1 MYDIEYN
8 KYSWMFPL
16 YTNRTVLYRSKGGKI
31 MEFNIRIRSFQ
42 EVQDF
47 IKLATVQP
55 FRVLLGNDFQSA
67 NATSFMG
74 VVSLDHSHPLRVS
87 ADCGEEEFAS
97 FRNLASRFLA
107 E

>member
-1 MYDIEYN
+1 
-8 KYSWMFPL
+8 
-16 YTNRTVLYRSKGGKI
+16 
-31 MEFNIRIRSFQ
+31 MEFNIWIRSFQ

-55 FRVLLGNDFQSA
+55 FRVFVGNDFQSA

-74 VVSLDHSHPLRVS
+74 LASLDHRHPLRVS
-87 ADCGEEEFAS
+87 ADCGEEEFKL
-97 FRNLASRFLA
+97 FRQQAARFAA

>member
-1 MYDIEYN
+1 
-8 KYSWMFPL
+8 
-16 YTNRTVLYRSKGGKI
+16 

-55 FRVLLGNDFQSA
+55 FRVSLGNDFQTA

-74 VVSLDHSHPLRVS
+74 VVSLDHRRPLRVT
-87 ADCGEEEFAS
+87 AECGEEEFKR
-97 FRNLASRFLA
+97 FRQSVARFLTD
-107 E
+107 

>member
-1 MYDIEYN
+1 
-8 KYSWMFPL
+8 
-16 YTNRTVLYRSKGGKI
+16 

-55 FRVLLGNDFQSA
+55 FRVSLGNDFQSA

-74 VVSLDHSHPLRVS
+74 VVSLDHRHPLRVS
-87 ADCGEEEFAS
+87 ADCGEEEFAL
-97 FRNLASRFLA
+97 FRQNAARFMVD
-107 E
+107 

>member
-1 MYDIEYN
+1 
-8 KYSWMFPL
+8 MFPL
-16 YTNRTVLYRSKGGKI
+16 YTKQADLYRSKGGKF

-42 EVQDF
+42 EVQEF

-55 FRVLLGNDFQSA
+55 FRVFLGNEFQSA

-74 VVSLDHSHPLRVS
+74 VVSLDHRRPLRVS

-97 FRNLASRFLA
+97 FRKMAARFLA